1 MKGIIKELTPA
12 KLFGGLAKDILIK
25 IIGRD
30 GLGSDNNFYKSIQDK
45 KSKPK
50 EIFKAYQELKIDKE
64 KKADLD
70 FTLALINDFNDDSEE
85 INSELKK
92 QLVDLGIP
100 QSDKYTNLDMA
111 GLIYLKDKK
120 KFR

>member
-12 KLFGGLAKDILIK
+12 KLIGGLAKDILIK